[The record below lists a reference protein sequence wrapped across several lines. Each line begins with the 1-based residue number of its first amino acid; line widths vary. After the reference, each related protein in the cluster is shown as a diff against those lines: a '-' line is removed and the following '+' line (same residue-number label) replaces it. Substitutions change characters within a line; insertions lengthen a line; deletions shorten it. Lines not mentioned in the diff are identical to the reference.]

1 MQNHDANQN
10 VINFCL
16 SKDLRIPFRLRLI
29 GLSGF
34 TRQLFD
40 IIYKTTTDGLDDATA
55 NVVRAKIENTLDE
68 RCSLIATISIESG
81 IGKGL
86 TCSVVSTIKFDSS
99 IYVGTNIR
107 KSGSK
112 HMKTNK
118 EQSRNEWINLP
129 IDYSKLPLDSRLLI
143 KLYSSE
149 PRSGK
154 RLFIGYA
161 AIDLFDVNGGYTLQT
176 GYQSLKVTIIG
187 GSNVKSE
194 TDGISPRTKNLSST
208 LSRLE
213 EKLGE
218 RRKGNLPST
227 DWLNNMTFEAIE
239 KLNSEEIERIKE
251 FSGNISMAE
260 LPRQGALF
268 VDIELVKFEMP
279 IVFSDIKYAPLHI
292 PALVSTLEKGE
303 ITSNNGN
310 KMNNLKAGTN
320 DFNRITYDNREE
332 FNKNPSFSVFD
343 PEQYRVNISEDPI
356 EYKFRKLERTHQL
369 SSLDKDLKPTL
380 KVRAKLDAILKKQ
393 FFEKLSQQEKNLIW
407 KFRFFLLNG
416 LVINGSN
423 EQYNNFI
430 INFIKCIDWDG
441 DFEVKEFL
449 TIIRDLDTRS
459 GGSNLFI
466 QELTIVDCLELLSK
480 VYRNKI
486 VRGMA
491 IKRLRM
497 ASDEDLE
504 LFMVQLVHSIQNEQ
518 EIRINDSDGDGGAS
532 ESKYDD
538 FVDEFEAQL
547 LQGAANGG
555 YQLVEKEA
563 EIADDPIIRLL
574 YSPRLFELSKKVAK
588 VPGLTSPLSDF
599 IIERT
604 LGNSSLA
611 NYFFWNLKVMVDEEK
626 STNCDRQSKYVDT
639 NVVAV
644 VEEGGAEEADGAERG
659 GKYGQSKR
667 QARSDHRKRYRK
679 RFHHVHLYERVLFT
693 LIMRLAN
700 SGEGSHQRIMMLRR
714 QVELIR
720 QLRGISLKIKTV
732 YKKEPTPKKVEIL
745 KRLLREKHKRS
756 LLGGKME
763 GKRTRSRSATA
774 TSALESMGLS
784 ISNRL
789 GSKAEGR
796 NSSDEEYQA
805 DQDAD
810 SEVRFG
816 RVESRRS
823 RNAEDRES
831 NESRSSSVG
840 SNSSQTSTLNGRQ
853 SPITAVHAPRHRN
866 RAFGIEYE
874 SLLAFP
880 AIPFPLDPRVSV
892 FGSIPEHCNVF
903 KSSLSPLKVSFK
915 ADTSSAE
922 YPVMYKIGDDLRQDQ
937 FVIQIIALMNKIL
950 KSENLDL
957 KLSPYRILATGPVEG
972 LIQFVPNSSL
982 WSILSKY
989 NNSILAF
996 LQKYNPDPTAPH
1008 KVKPEVM
1015 DTYVRSCAGY
1025 CVITYILGVGD
1036 RHLENL
1042 LLTKDGYFFHADFG
1056 YILGE
1061 DPKPFPPL
1069 MKLPIQVIEGMGGLN
1084 DENYQKFCNYCY
1096 ITYLTLR
1103 RNASIVLNLFQLM
1116 INTSVPALRTIDPD
1130 NESEKMEIIWKV
1142 QEKFML
1148 NLDDEGAVRH
1158 FQRLIDDSVNAV
1170 YPVVIDRLHSMAQYW
1185 RS

>member
-1 MQNHDANQN
+1 MPDHNAKQNI
-10 VINFCL
+10 INFCL
-16 SKDLRIPFRLRLI
+16 SKDLHIPFRLKLI

-34 TRQLFD
+34 TKQLFD
-40 IIYKTTTDGLDDATA
+40 IIYKTTTDGLDEGTA
-55 NVVRAKIENTLDE
+55 RVVRAKIENTIDD

-81 IGKGL
+81 IGKRL
-86 TCSVVSTIKFDSS
+86 TCSVVTTIEFSS
-99 IYVGTNIR
+99 SVYVGTNIR
-107 KSGSK
+107 GSRGK
-112 HMKTNK
+112 HTQVNEEHK
-118 EQSRNEWINLP
+118 ENSWTNLP
-129 IDYSKLPLDSRLLI
+129 IDYSKLPLDSRLTI

-149 PRSGK
+149 PRSGR
-154 RLFIGYA
+154 RLFIGYTTLN
-161 AIDLFDVNGGYTLQT
+161 LFDLEKGYTLQT
-176 GYQSLKVTIIG
+176 GHHSLEVTIMG
-187 GSNVKSE
+187 KTGVKNGAANV
-194 TDGISPRTKNLSST
+194 SPRTKKLSST

-213 EKLGE
+213 EKLEEKRNG
-218 RRKGNLPST
+218 KLPNV
-227 DWLNNMTFEAIE
+227 DWLDKLSYDAIA
-239 KLNSEEIERIKE
+239 KLNLEEIQRIKE
-251 FSGNISMAE
+251 FSANIPIEE
-260 LPRQGALF
+260 LPRHGALF
-268 VDIELVKFEMP
+268 VNIELVKFEMP
-279 IVFSDIKYAPLHI
+279 IVFSDIKYAPLRI
-292 PALVSTLEKGE
+292 PTSTSALENGE
-303 ITSNNGN
+303 MTAINGRETN
-310 KMNNLKAGTN
+310 GLNLRTGTN
-320 DFNRITYDNREE
+320 DFNKITYDNKKE
-332 FNKNPSFSVFD
+332 FNEHPSFTIFD

-369 SSLDKDLKPTL
+369 SSMDKDLKPTL

-449 TIIRDLDTRS
+449 TIIKDLDTRS

-491 IKRLRM
+491 IQRLTM

-518 EIRINDSDGDGGAS
+518 EITINEFDEERRAS

-538 FVDEFEAQL
+538 FVDEFEAAL
-547 LQGAANGG
+547 LHGAAKNG
-555 YQLVEKEA
+555 YQLVEKESDM
-563 EIADDPIIRLL
+563 ADDAAIRLL
-574 YSPRLFELSKKVAK
+574 YSPRLFELSKNTATI
-588 VPGLTSPLSDF
+588 PQLASPLSDF

-604 LGNSSLA
+604 LQNPALA

-626 STNCDRQSKYVDT
+626 SRNSDRQSNFMDT
-639 NVVAV
+639 NVVTV
-644 VEEGGAEEADGAERG
+644 FGEGEGERDNVYG
-659 GKYGQSKR
+659 NRIQMAGTNPHTKYQE
-667 QARSDHRKRYRK
+667 

-693 LIMRLAN
+693 FIIRLAN
-700 SGEGSHQRIMMLRR
+700 SGEGSHHRITTLRR
-714 QVELIR
+714 QVELVR
-720 QLRGISLKIKTV
+720 QLRGISMRIKTE
-732 YKKEPTPKKVEIL
+732 YKKEPTPKKIEIL

-756 LLGGKME
+756 LLGGKAQ
-763 GKRTRSRSATA
+763 GKQTRSRSSSAA
-774 TSALESMGLS
+774 SALESMGLS

-789 GSKAEGR
+789 GSKNTVGR
-796 NSSDEEYQA
+796 VSSEEEYDS
-805 DQDAD
+805 DQEGS
-810 SEVRFG
+810 SEVRID
-816 RVESRRS
+816 RTESRRL
-823 RNAEDRES
+823 RNSEDRLE
-831 NESRSSSVG
+831 NETRSSSG
-840 SNSSQTSTLNGRQ
+840 SSTSSQTSGSLTRF
-853 SPITAVHAPRHRN
+853 SPSGSHLHQRVRHN

-874 SLLAFP
+874 SLLTFP
-880 AIPFPLDPRVSV
+880 PIPFPLDPRISV
-892 FGSIPEHCNVF
+892 HGSIPEHCNVF

-915 ADTSSAE
+915 ADTPSAE

-937 FVIQIIALMNKIL
+937 FVTQIITLMNKIL

-996 LQKYNPDPTAPH
+996 LQKYSPDPNAPH
-1008 KVKPEVM
+1008 KVKAEVM

-1056 YILGE
+1056 YILGA

-1069 MKLPIQVIEGMGGLN
+1069 MKLPIQIIEGMGGLD

-1158 FQRLIDDSVNAV
+1158 IQRLIDDSVNAV